1 MKQRRNKN
9 LIGVQGMEI
18 RRKAK
23 HNDGEVGGR
32 KSETNMDTDTVNQ
45 EEGR

>member
-1 MKQRRNKN
+1 
-9 LIGVQGMEI
+9 MEI

-32 KSETNMDTDTVNQ
+32 KRETNMDTDTVNQ
-45 EEGR
+45 EEGRYREDKRNKE